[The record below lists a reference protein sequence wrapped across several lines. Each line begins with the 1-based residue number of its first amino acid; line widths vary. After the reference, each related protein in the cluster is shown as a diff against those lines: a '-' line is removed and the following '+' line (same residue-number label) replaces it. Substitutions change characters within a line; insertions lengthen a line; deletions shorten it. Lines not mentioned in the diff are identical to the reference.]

1 MSTLTKDEML
11 EVAHATLDRI
21 DHSYIT
27 AVMMVAPIM
36 HHQDQLASRGLIAG
50 LSAIIAADPGKLI
63 LDAVLLNAALQAKKA
78 NIQ

>member
-21 DHSYIT
+21 DHSHIT

-36 HHQDQLASRGLIAG
+36 HHQDPFASRGLIAG
-50 LSAIIAADPGKLI
+50 LSTIIAADPGKLM

-78 NIQ
+78 SIQ

>member
-36 HHQDQLASRGLIAG
+36 HHQDPFASRGLIAG
-50 LSAIIAADPGKLI
+50 LSAIIEADPGKLM